1 MDLNDIRSAVM
12 VFSFAV
18 FLGILRFTWSRR
30 RRDEYGVAE
39 QLPFLEETEETAP
52 QASTGARE

>member
-30 RRDEYGVAE
+30 RRDEYSAAE
-39 QLPFLEETEETAP
+39 QLPFQEEVAS